1 MPLTESQAQG
11 INDAMSILKIF
22 DKKSQ
27 GPRELVLDVESTGL
41 FVADGHRI
49 VEVAIVEM
57 VGKKPTGRELHVY
70 INPDRHIPEEVVKI
84 HGIDDGKVKDAP
96 KFAAIAKQ
104 IRDFIGDDQVII
116 TCRTT
121 NDYTLDINMM
131 NMEFQKAGVKEVP
144 EQQWTN
150 VRRWSE
156 QMFGDK
162 AATLDKV
169 LDRYG
174 VSRKE
179 RDDNGHGALLDAR
192 LLGAIY
198 PSLSTDWDKH
208 KAATPAAAAPAKPKD
223 NSPKA

>member
-1 MPLTESQAQG
+1 
-11 INDAMSILKIF
+11 MSILKIF

-84 HGIDDGKVKDAP
+84 HGIDDARVANEP
-96 KFAAIAKQ
+96 KFEKIAKQ

-131 NMEFQKAGVKEVP
+131 NMEFQKAGVREVP

-198 PSLSTDWDKH
+198 PNLSADYEKH

-223 NSPKA
+223 NPPKA